1 MSKSATLWNKTRTRF
16 WPDWVQYENLVMPHP
31 LAFPYLESTL
41 ASPSS
46 GAQLLS
52 FEGRLNALH
61 TLDLDKNESLVLQVH
76 GNAADCKGT
85 VEAHTR
91 GCRFCSS

>member
-1 MSKSATLWNKTRTRF
+1 
-16 WPDWVQYENLVMPHP
+16 MPHP

-61 TLDLDKNESLVLQVH
+61 TLDLNKNESLVPQVH

-85 VEAHTR
+85 VEANAKGLSLLLILTEYALRHTIKQYR
-91 GCRFCSS
+91 YLARVVA